1 MSSRSRKRSASDSP
15 TNTPLYAHTSAFLRR
30 PSSTAVLVSSLSR
43 ISPQPASIVP
53 PASISFS
60 RTSSKHRVFTIRL
73 SAVSHT
79 LPSYYFLYNE
89 SDIPIRNAKIQCSN
103 PRSIVL
109 VKRRIKSRGTHLM
122 QRRGLLVAES
132 RVSVVHLACKS
143 ICSLEIFSAV
153 HLLIVYET
161 SH

>member
-30 PSSTAVLVSSLSR
+30 PFSTALLVSSLSR

-60 RTSSKHRVFTIRL
+60 RTSSKHGVFTTPL
-73 SAVSHT
+73 FAVSHT

-89 SDIPIRNAKIQCSN
+89 SDIPIRNAKIQCPNSHTN
-103 PRSIVL
+103 RLSKEKNKEPRNTLDAKKRVTCGR
-109 VKRRIKSRGTHLM
+109 VKNVCSTSRLQVYLLAGNILSCSSLDRI
-122 QRRGLLVAES
+122 
-132 RVSVVHLACKS
+132 
-143 ICSLEIFSAV
+143 
-153 HLLIVYET
+153 
-161 SH
+161 